1 MQFKDYYAALGVA
14 RDASQD
20 EIKRAYRKLAR
31 KYHPD
36 VSKEA
41 DAEARF
47 KEIGEANEVL
57 KDAEKRAAY
66 DQASSQWERQRASG
80 SQDFQPPPGWDAGF
94 EFSGRGDEGGFSAD
108 DLFGGADHSDFFEA
122 LFGRTR
128 GARSARPGRPDVHL
142 RGQDHH
148 AKVMVAL
155 EDAYRGAQRSIVLRL
170 PALDEQGR
178 VAMHERT
185 LDVNIPK
192 GIRAGLHLRLAG
204 QGGPGIG
211 DAPAGDLFLEIEFEP
226 HRLYRVDGRDV
237 YVDLPLAPW
246 EAALGAS
253 VEAPTPEGTVQLTIP
268 PGSQV
273 GRKLRLKG
281 RGIPAG
287 TASGAPGDLY
297 AVLTIVLPK
306 ADTPKAKAAYQA
318 LADAVDFDPRRNF
331 QE

>member
-1 MQFKDYYAALGVA
+1 MARDYYEVLGVS
-14 RDASQD
+14 RTASQD
-20 EIKRAYRKLAR
+20 EIQQAYRKLAR

-57 KDAEKRAAY
+57 KDPEKRAAY
-66 DQASSQWERQRASG
+66 DQAGRQWERQRASG

-94 EFSGRGDEGGFSAD
+94 EFSGRGDEGGFTAE

-122 LFGRTR
+122 LFGRAR
-128 GARSARPGRPDVHL
+128 GSRSARAARPDVHL

-148 AKVMVAL
+148 AKVMIAL

-170 PALDEQGR
+170 PTLDEHGR

-192 GIRAGLHLRLAG
+192 GIRAGQHLRLAG

-226 HRLYRVDGRDV
+226 HRRYRIDGRDV

-253 VEAPTPEGTVQLTIP
+253 VEAPTPDGPVQLTIP
-268 PGSQV
+268 PGSQA

-287 TASGAPGDLY
+287 SASGAPGDLY
-297 AVLTIVLPK
+297 AVLTIVLPT
-306 ADTPKAKAAYQA
+306 AVTPKAKAAYQA
-318 LADAVDFDPRRNF
+318 LADAFDFDPRKNV

>member
-57 KDAEKRAAY
+57 KDPEKRAAY
-66 DQASSQWERQRASG
+66 DQAGSQWERQRASG
-80 SQDFQPPPGWDAGF
+80 SRDFQPPPGWDAGF
-94 EFSGRGDEGGFSAD
+94 EFSGSGDEGGFRAE

-122 LFGRTR
+122 LFGRAR
-128 GARSARPGRPDVHL
+128 GARSARAGRPDVHL

-170 PALDEQGR
+170 PALDEHGR
-178 VAMHERT
+178 GVMRERT

-192 GIRAGLHLRLAG
+192 GIRAGQHLRLAG

-211 DAPAGDLFLEIEFEP
+211 DAPAGDLFLEIVFEP
-226 HRLYRVDGRDV
+226 HRHYRVDGRDV
-237 YVDLPLAPW
+237 HVDLPLAPW

-253 VEAPTPEGTVQLTIP
+253 VEAPTPAGTVQLTIP
-268 PGSQV
+268 PGSQA

-281 RGIPAG
+281 RGIPASGPEG
-287 TASGAPGDLY
+287 TPGDLY
-297 AVLTIVLPK
+297 AVLTIALPK

-318 LADAVDFDPRRNF
+318 LADAVDFDPRKNL